1 MIAAI
6 SAPLHETPAR
16 WPVEEAPA
24 EWPRE
29 AS

>member
-1 MIAAI
+1 MSAAI
-6 SAPLHETPAR
+6 SPPVHETPAR

-24 EWPRE
+24 DWPRE